1 MTIVSTNTVEHYA
14 GDGVQTEWPVTF
26 PFLRPEDVRAV
37 VSGTGGDRVLA
48 YGTDYTAAALPGGGG
63 SVTTMPGAPGMV
75 GAGEQLTL
83 WLDQPFTQEMDLRN
97 TGVLDAE
104 MLERGFDRLTLMAQQ
119 LREEVGRCVKVPL
132 TDQTTRT
139 DALLAGITVN
149 VGRAEVAALNAGSR
163 AAEADAG
170 AGRAEA
176 ARDGAETARA
186 RAETARNEAEAACG
200 EMAEAV
206 ASVREEVLA
215 SAAFVPIGAILDFPV
230 HTVPVGFLIAAGQEV
245 TREAYPDLVAYLTG
259 DPLALSATLPDL
271 RGEFRRGADLGRGV
285 DAGREPGS
293 AQAMAIE
300 SHGHTGSTNSAGAHT
315 HSFSF
320 SNTEGSG
327 GYLSFRHNGTSAALI
342 TNSAGGISANSSVG
356 SSGSHSH
363 AVTITASGGAETR
376 PRNVAVVSCIK
387 AYHAP
392 STAQPVNLTGVLARL
407 DAIESSGAEAK
418 QPQTILR
425 CRMGAPLAAPFHDLA
440 LPDFLSFSGLT
451 VTLLADPASP
461 FGVCFGNGGTSVA
474 SELTDNLA
482 VTLPGAAATYWLYVD
497 RNPDT
502 GALALGGT
510 ADAPEYA
517 NARRVG
523 MVDWYSPAENIM
535 RRADN
540 TQVQRVYV
548 GKAVV
553 GGGAVTAAVPFHPGV
568 EAVIPINNG
577 GYLASAAQYTQHNP
591 LGVPLA
597 DFPAVEIHDATAG
610 RWVTT
615 GTTRTSSEDVGCY
628 GQAHAGDVIL
638 FRTFANNRFWWSVA
652 GSPLAYTTTYSRM
665 RCRRAF

>member
-14 GDGVQTEWPVTF
+14 GDGVQTDWPVTF

-63 SVTTMPGAPGMV
+63 SVTTIPGTPGAPGMV

-163 AAEADAG
+163 AADADAG

-186 RAETARNEAEAACG
+186 QAETARNEAEAARG
-200 EMAEAV
+200 EVAQAV
-206 ASVREEVLA
+206 ADARQDVLA

-230 HTVPVGFLIAAGQEV
+230 HTVPAGFLACAGQTV

-285 DAGREPGS
+285 DAGRVPGS
-293 AQAMAIE
+293 AQADQMQYHRHSI
-300 SHGHTGSTNSAGAHT
+300 GPYYTVTGTDNTSSTPRWSALSTNRTQITVNTNYAGT
-315 HSFSF
+315 QE
-320 SNTEGSG
+320 NGSE
-327 GYLSFRHNGTSAALI
+327 N
-342 TNSAGGISANSSVG
+342 
-356 SSGSHSH
+356 
-363 AVTITASGGAETR
+363 R

-392 STAQPVNLTGVLARL
+392 STAQPVDLSGVLARL
-407 DAIESSGAEAK
+407 NAIEASGAEAK

-440 LPDFLSFSGLT
+440 LPDFLSSSGLT

-482 VTLPGAAATYWLYVD
+482 VTLPGAEATYWLYVD

-510 ADAPEYA
+510 ADVPEYA

-523 MVDWYSPAENIM
+523 MGDWYSPAENIM

-553 GGGAVTAAVPFHPGV
+553 GGGTVTAAVPFHPGV

-610 RWVTT
+610 RWITT

-638 FRTFANNRFWWSVA
+638 FRTFANNRFWWNVA

>member
-14 GDGVQTEWPVTF
+14 GDGVQTDWPVTF

-63 SVTTMPGAPGMV
+63 SVTTIPGTPGAPGMV

-163 AAEADAG
+163 AADADAG

-186 RAETARNEAEAACG
+186 QAETARNEAEAARD
-200 EMAEAV
+200 ETAQAV
-206 ASVREEVLA
+206 ASAREDVVA

-230 HTVPVGFLIAAGQEV
+230 HTVPAGFLTCAGQTV

-259 DPLALSATLPDL
+259 DPLALSAILPDL

-285 DAGREPGS
+285 DAGRVPGS
-293 AQAMAIE
+293 AQ
-300 SHGHTGSTNSAGAHT
+300 SA
-315 HSFSF
+315 
-320 SNTEGSG
+320 
-327 GYLSFRHNGTSAALI
+327 LL
-342 TNSAGGISANSSVG
+342 
-356 SSGSHSH
+356 GSHSH
-363 AVTITASGGAETR
+363 TIGPYPITAGSSNTNTNIRWSGLNTVQHSAIGGVTGSTGGTETR
-376 PRNVAVVSCIK
+376 PRNVAVVPCIK

-392 STAQPVNLTGVLARL
+392 MAAAPVGLSGVLARL
-407 DAIESSGAEAK
+407 NAIEVSGAEAK

-451 VTLLADPASP
+451 VTLLADPANP

-523 MVDWYSPAENIM
+523 VGDWYSPAENIM
-535 RRADN
+535 RRAEGAQ
-540 TQVQRVYV
+540 TQRVYV

-553 GGGAVTAAVPFHPGV
+553 GGGAVTAAVPFHHGV

-577 GYLASAAQYTQHNP
+577 GYLASAAQYTHHNP

-610 RWVTT
+610 RWITT

-638 FRTFANNRFWWSVA
+638 FRTFANNRFWWNVA